1 MPERVKP
8 VGNNLVNMRKFITS
22 CMYIPVLDLKFHGT
36 IDKAICLMTADYG
49 SMVSNESYLTTE
61 IRFAL
66 YNMQNI
72 SVNSP

>member
-1 MPERVKP
+1 MPVRVKP
-8 VGNNLVNMRKFITS
+8 VGNNFVNMHKLITS
-22 CMYIPVLDLKFHGT
+22 CMHLPVLDLEFHGI

-49 SMVSNESYLTTE
+49 SMVSTTE

-66 YNMQNI
+66 YNIQNI